1 MVPEFLLPAHS
12 HFLRKTHTTN
22 PVLRHKQNHTSDGT
36 IGGSRERRFQ
46 RLHKIK
52 KNRISQKQKEET
64 PPFAASRQFNLRD
77 TTKIQHKKRAHTP
90 EPEFGDDS
98 ARRHSGHFLPRDFRI
113 HAPRS
118 REDLQNCVIAIE
130 VLFGICD

>member
-52 KNRISQKQKEET
+52 KIGS
-64 PPFAASRQFNLRD
+64 
-77 TTKIQHKKRAHTP
+77 
-90 EPEFGDDS
+90 
-98 ARRHSGHFLPRDFRI
+98 
-113 HAPRS
+113 PRS
-118 REDLQNCVIAIE
+118 KKKKHLPLLLLANLIYAIQPKYSTKNEHTHPNPNLGTIPPDGTPDTFFPGTSGFTLPDLERIYKTA
-130 VLFGICD
+130 